1 LAATGYRPP
10 EDVQSVTTVP
20 PKKKPLLPR
29 AGDVVRYYD
38 LDGGKAKGQV
48 LVGKIS
54 FISPDLSTPNGWKVE
69 LTELEDVGEGY
80 YAEYSSTKRSWKK
93 TTRDLPDVSPVA
105 ASFVRNESAFKVPID
120 RLTGG
125 PKARAEQ
132 YDLDAFTGPVSDF
145 SPQSQTILEADAVL
159 YKELKGRLLRYAAI
173 SGLAGTLIADV
184 SQGGDFAAVYGA
196 GFVSSLGYL
205 FLLSLKTD
213 SLATTGP
220 MSKLAQNVSA
230 LRFVMPLLV
239 FVGVALYNQSL
250 GDANPAGGSMFSSVT
265 SRQFAAA
272 ILGFLTYRLPLFGIQ
287 LQGAFSGDDDDN
299 NKEGLTLPGSA
310 GIALQMVT
318 QDSPVAEITTAV
330 TADLPTVLLI
340 SGPQATG
347 RSALVEELV
356 STDDRFT
363 RPKMVDRVV
372 EGASFERLEQRD
384 EFLSITEK
392 GRYGLTKENLLESAK
407 DVGTKQVV
415 VLDADVP
422 LAQEITKI
430 AGLRVVGVWV
440 GLESVKEF
448 EGRLSAALADGS
460 LSTPE
465 GETAASV
472 TRARLKEIVK
482 EIEYGL
488 SSGIFE
494 FTVLNKD
501 PKESLRQLKEA
512 GAYCFK

>member
-1 LAATGYRPP
+1 M
-10 EDVQSVTTVP
+10 
-20 PKKKPLLPR
+20 
-29 AGDVVRYYD
+29 
-38 LDGGKAKGQV
+38 
-48 LVGKIS
+48 GKIS

-299 NKEGLTLPGSA
+299 SNQER
-310 GIALQMVT
+310 
-318 QDSPVAEITTAV
+318 
-330 TADLPTVLLI
+330 ADI
-340 SGPQATG
+340 
-347 RSALVEELV
+347 
-356 STDDRFT
+356 
-363 RPKMVDRVV
+363 
-372 EGASFERLEQRD
+372 
-384 EFLSITEK
+384 
-392 GRYGLTKENLLESAK
+392 
-407 DVGTKQVV
+407 
-415 VLDADVP
+415 
-422 LAQEITKI
+422 
-430 AGLRVVGVWV
+430 
-440 GLESVKEF
+440 
-448 EGRLSAALADGS
+448 
-460 LSTPE
+460 
-465 GETAASV
+465 
-472 TRARLKEIVK
+472 
-482 EIEYGL
+482 
-488 SSGIFE
+488 
-494 FTVLNKD
+494 
-501 PKESLRQLKEA
+501 
-512 GAYCFK
+512 

>member
-1 LAATGYRPP
+1 
-10 EDVQSVTTVP
+10 VP

-54 FISPDLSTPNGWKVE
+54 FISPDLSSPNSWMVE
-69 LTELEDVGEGY
+69 LTELEDVGDGY

-93 TTRDLPDVSPVA
+93 TTRSLADVSPVA

-125 PKARAEQ
+125 PKARAQQ
-132 YDLDAFTGPVSDF
+132 YDLEAFTGPVNDF
-145 SPQSQTILEADAVL
+145 SPASQTILEADLVL
-159 YKELKGRLLRYAAI
+159 YQDLKGRLLRYAAI
-173 SGLAGTLIADV
+173 TGLAGTLIADV

-196 GFVSSLGYL
+196 GFAASLGYL

-220 MSKLAQNVSA
+220 MSKLAQNVST

-239 FVGVALYNQSL
+239 LVGVALYNQSL
-250 GDANPAGGSMFSSVT
+250 GDVNPAGGSMFSSVT

-272 ILGFLTYRLPLFGIQ
+272 VLGFLTYRLPLFGIQ
-287 LQGAFSGDDDDN
+287 LQDAFAGDDD

-318 QDSPVAEITTAV
+318 QDSPVAEISTAAANSV
-330 TADLPTVLLI
+330 AADLPTVLLI

-356 STDDRFT
+356 TTDDRFT
-363 RPKMVDRVV
+363 RPKLVDRVA
-372 EGASFERLEQRD
+372 EGAIFERLEQRD
-384 EFLSITEK
+384 EFLTITDQ
-392 GRYGLTKENLLESAK
+392 GRYGLTKENLLQSAK
-407 DVGTKQVV
+407 TVGAKQVV

-448 EGRLSAALADGS
+448 EGRLSTALANGS